1 MLLMNDPYVNLV
13 FFQRHFVSILL
24 TIGNKNTL
32 TECDVAFGNAE
43 NYEI

>member
-1 MLLMNDPYVNLV
+1 MTLTLITFVV
-13 FFQRHFVSILL
+13 FFQRHSVSILL

-32 TECDVAFGNAE
+32 TECDVALGNAE